1 MQNVEPDFAG
11 SRKGDQMNCRVPH
24 PISAEFTAARSRRDQ
39 KDTPAHR
46 ADLTASLERVDAVLD
61 VYLVVHGT
69 PR

>member
-1 MQNVEPDFAG
+1 VTTALDTLQDTLTEDF
-11 SRKGDQMNCRVPH
+11 RTTC
-24 PISAEFTAARSRRDQ
+24 AEFTAARSRRDR

-46 ADLTASLERVDAVLD
+46 ADLAACLERVDAVLD